1 MSTEKM
7 QASFRLL
14 MLMTTPKLAEKAL
27 LLFEKG
33 RLPMQIQAYA
43 HGTASREMM
52 DMLGLDSGEKSLLL
66 TVMPKAD
73 ADDLLVHLRRELRL
87 GLSGSGIAFTVPM
100 SGANKRV
107 LQMVQQLCEEK
118 PRAEIRRKV
127 MQENEYQIIVALVT
141 QGYSEEVM
149 AAARPAGAAGGTVL
163 HSRRV
168 GAEEALSQWGFS
180 LQEEKEAVMILTRAE
195 SKLAIMQA
203 ICDSCGLQSE
213 AQGIVL
219 SLPVDRVV
227 GLEETELNPKRG
239 GWSCQANNTD
249 ISSVK
254 LSIFARRFPKGDR
267 KALWWGDGAKPHI
280 PKCLDIVS

>member
-14 MLMTTPKLAEKAL
+14 MLITTPKLAEKAL

-127 MQENEYQIIVALVT
+127 MQENEYQIIVALVN

-149 AAARPAGAAGGTVL
+149 AAARPAGGTVL

-168 GAEEALSQWGFS
+168 GAGEALSQWGFS

-227 GLEETELNPKRG
+227 GLE
-239 GWSCQANNTD
+239 
-249 ISSVK
+249 
-254 LSIFARRFPKGDR
+254 
-267 KALWWGDGAKPHI
+267 
-280 PKCLDIVS
+280 

>member
-14 MLMTTPKLAEKAL
+14 MLITTPKLAEKAL

-127 MQENEYQIIVALVT
+127 MQENEYQIIVALVN

-227 GLEETELNPKRG
+227 SLE
-239 GWSCQANNTD
+239 
-249 ISSVK
+249 
-254 LSIFARRFPKGDR
+254 
-267 KALWWGDGAKPHI
+267 
-280 PKCLDIVS
+280 

>member
-14 MLMTTPKLAEKAL
+14 MLITTPKLAEKAL

-127 MQENEYQIIVALVT
+127 MQENEYQIIVALVN

-149 AAARPAGAAGGTVL
+149 AAARPAGAAGGTVI
-163 HSRRV
+163 HAKGTGME
-168 GAEEALSQWGFS
+168 GAEKFLGTEEALSQWGFI

-227 GLEETELNPKRG
+227 GLE
-239 GWSCQANNTD
+239 
-249 ISSVK
+249 
-254 LSIFARRFPKGDR
+254 
-267 KALWWGDGAKPHI
+267 
-280 PKCLDIVS
+280 

>member
-7 QASFRLL
+7 RASFRLL
-14 MLMTTPKLAEKAL
+14 MLIATPKLTDKAL

-33 RLPMQIQAYA
+33 KLPMQLQAYA

-66 TVMPKAD
+66 TMMPKTD
-73 ADDLLVHLRRELRL
+73 ADDLLIRLRRELRL
-87 GLSGSGIAFTVPM
+87 GLSGSGIAFTVPI

-107 LQMVQQLCEEK
+107 LQMVQQVCQEK
-118 PRAEIRRKV
+118 PKPEMRRAL
-127 MQENEYQIIVALVT
+127 MQENDYQIIVALVN

-149 AAARPAGAAGGTVL
+149 AAARAAGGTVL

-180 LQEEKEAVMILTRAE
+180 LQEEKEAVMILAKAE

-203 ICDSCGLQSE
+203 ICDNCGLQSE

-219 SLPVDRVV
+219 SLPVDNVV
-227 GLEETELNPKRG
+227 GLE
-239 GWSCQANNTD
+239 
-249 ISSVK
+249 
-254 LSIFARRFPKGDR
+254 
-267 KALWWGDGAKPHI
+267 
-280 PKCLDIVS
+280 

>member
-14 MLMTTPKLAEKAL
+14 MLITTPKLAEKAL

-66 TVMPKAD
+66 TMMPKAD

-87 GLSGSGIAFTVPM
+87 GLSGSGIVFTVPM

-127 MQENEYQIIVALVT
+127 MQENEYQIIVALVN

-227 GLEETELNPKRG
+227 GLE
-239 GWSCQANNTD
+239 
-249 ISSVK
+249 
-254 LSIFARRFPKGDR
+254 
-267 KALWWGDGAKPHI
+267 
-280 PKCLDIVS
+280 

>member
-14 MLMTTPKLAEKAL
+14 MLITTPKLAEKAL

-107 LQMVQQLCEEK
+107 LQMVQQLPGDPGVLGGDK
-118 PRAEIRRKV
+118 IRLR
-127 MQENEYQIIVALVT
+127 QGFGGPGRDIAQIPD
-141 QGYSEEVM
+141 G
-149 AAARPAGAAGGTVL
+149 RGT
-163 HSRRV
+163 
-168 GAEEALSQWGFS
+168 
-180 LQEEKEAVMILTRAE
+180 KI
-195 SKLAIMQA
+195 
-203 ICDSCGLQSE
+203 
-213 AQGIVL
+213 
-219 SLPVDRVV
+219 
-227 GLEETELNPKRG
+227 
-239 GWSCQANNTD
+239 
-249 ISSVK
+249 
-254 LSIFARRFPKGDR
+254 
-267 KALWWGDGAKPHI
+267 
-280 PKCLDIVS
+280 

>member
-14 MLMTTPKLAEKAL
+14 MLITTPKLAEKAL

-127 MQENEYQIIVALVT
+127 MQENEYQIIVALVN

-149 AAARPAGAAGGTVL
+149 AAARAAGGTVL

-227 GLEETELNPKRG
+227 GLE
-239 GWSCQANNTD
+239 
-249 ISSVK
+249 
-254 LSIFARRFPKGDR
+254 
-267 KALWWGDGAKPHI
+267 
-280 PKCLDIVS
+280 

>member
-14 MLMTTPKLAEKAL
+14 MLITTPKLAEKAL

-127 MQENEYQIIVALVT
+127 MQENEYQIIVALVN

-149 AAARPAGAAGGTVL
+149 AAARPAVL

-203 ICDSCGLQSE
+203 ICDGCGLQSE

-227 GLEETELNPKRG
+227 GLE
-239 GWSCQANNTD
+239 
-249 ISSVK
+249 
-254 LSIFARRFPKGDR
+254 
-267 KALWWGDGAKPHI
+267 
-280 PKCLDIVS
+280 

>member
-14 MLMTTPKLAEKAL
+14 MLITTPKLAEKAL

-127 MQENEYQIIVALVT
+127 MQENEYQIIVALVN

-149 AAARPAGAAGGTVL
+149 AAARPAGGTVL

-227 GLEETELNPKRG
+227 GLE
-239 GWSCQANNTD
+239 
-249 ISSVK
+249 
-254 LSIFARRFPKGDR
+254 
-267 KALWWGDGAKPHI
+267 
-280 PKCLDIVS
+280 

>member
-14 MLMTTPKLAEKAL
+14 MLITTPKLAEKAL

-127 MQENEYQIIVALVT
+127 MQENEYQIIVALVN

-149 AAARPAGAAGGTVL
+149 AAARPAGTVL

-227 GLEETELNPKRG
+227 GLE
-239 GWSCQANNTD
+239 
-249 ISSVK
+249 
-254 LSIFARRFPKGDR
+254 
-267 KALWWGDGAKPHI
+267 
-280 PKCLDIVS
+280 

>member
-7 QASFRLL
+7 RASFRLL
-14 MLMTTPKLAEKAL
+14 MLITTPKLAEKAL

-87 GLSGSGIAFTVPM
+87 GLSGRGIAFTVPM

-127 MQENEYQIIVALVT
+127 MQENEYQIIVALVN
-141 QGYSEEVM
+141 QGYSEDVM

-163 HSRRV
+163 HSRRI
-168 GAEEALSQWGFS
+168 GAEETLRQWGFS
-180 LQEEKEAVMILTRAE
+180 IQQEKEAVLILARKE
-195 SKLAIMQA
+195 EKLAIMQA
-203 ICDSCGLQSE
+203 ICDKCGLQSD

-219 SLPVDRVV
+219 AIPVDSVV
-227 GLEETELNPKRG
+227 GLE
-239 GWSCQANNTD
+239 
-249 ISSVK
+249 
-254 LSIFARRFPKGDR
+254 
-267 KALWWGDGAKPHI
+267 
-280 PKCLDIVS
+280 

>member
-14 MLMTTPKLAEKAL
+14 MLITTPKLAEKAL

-127 MQENEYQIIVALVT
+127 MQENEYQIIVALVN

-149 AAARPAGAAGGTVL
+149 AAAGAAGGTVL

-227 GLEETELNPKRG
+227 GLE
-239 GWSCQANNTD
+239 
-249 ISSVK
+249 
-254 LSIFARRFPKGDR
+254 
-267 KALWWGDGAKPHI
+267 
-280 PKCLDIVS
+280 

>member
-14 MLMTTPKLAEKAL
+14 MLITTPKLAEKAL

-66 TVMPKAD
+66 SMMPKAN
-73 ADDLLVHLRRELRL
+73 ADELLKQLRRELRL
-87 GLSGSGIAFTVPM
+87 GASGSGIAFTIPL
-100 SGANKRV
+100 SGTNRRM
-107 LQMVQQLCEEK
+107 LQMVEQICEEQHREPEK
-118 PRAEIRRKV
+118 RRID
-127 MQENEYQIIVALVT
+127 MRENEYQMIVALVN

-227 GLEETELNPKRG
+227 GLE
-239 GWSCQANNTD
+239 
-249 ISSVK
+249 
-254 LSIFARRFPKGDR
+254 
-267 KALWWGDGAKPHI
+267 
-280 PKCLDIVS
+280 

>member
-1 MSTEKM
+1 MSMSTEKM
-7 QASFRLL
+7 RASFRLL
-14 MLMTTPKLAEKAL
+14 MLIATPKLTDKAL

-33 RLPMQIQAYA
+33 KLPMQLQAYA

-66 TVMPKAD
+66 TMMPKTD
-73 ADDLLVHLRRELRL
+73 ADDLLIRLRRELRL
-87 GLSGSGIAFTVPM
+87 GLSGSGIAFTVPI
-100 SGANKRV
+100 SGVNKRV
-107 LQMVQQLCEEK
+107 LQMVQQVCQEK
-118 PRAEIRRKV
+118 PKPEMRRAL
-127 MQENEYQIIVALVT
+127 MQENDYQIIVALVN

-180 LQEEKEAVMILTRAE
+180 LQEEKEAVMILAKAE

-203 ICDSCGLQSE
+203 ICDNCGLQSE

-219 SLPVDRVV
+219 SLPVDNVV
-227 GLEETELNPKRG
+227 GLE
-239 GWSCQANNTD
+239 
-249 ISSVK
+249 
-254 LSIFARRFPKGDR
+254 
-267 KALWWGDGAKPHI
+267 
-280 PKCLDIVS
+280 

>member
-14 MLMTTPKLAEKAL
+14 MLITTPKLAEKAL

-118 PRAEIRRKV
+118 PRAEIRSSSRWSIRDTARRSWPRRV
-127 MQENEYQIIVALVT
+127 RRARRAARCCT
-141 QGYSEEVM
+141 
-149 AAARPAGAAGGTVL
+149 AAA
-163 HSRRV
+163 S
-168 GAEEALSQWGFS
+168 
-180 LQEEKEAVMILTRAE
+180 
-195 SKLAIMQA
+195 
-203 ICDSCGLQSE
+203 
-213 AQGIVL
+213 
-219 SLPVDRVV
+219 
-227 GLEETELNPKRG
+227 
-239 GWSCQANNTD
+239 
-249 ISSVK
+249 
-254 LSIFARRFPKGDR
+254 ARRKR
-267 KALWWGDGAKPHI
+267 
-280 PKCLDIVS
+280 